1 MGCGMYD
8 TKLVRAAQEGDEAA
22 FAAIYDRSADAVY
35 DFCWSLIGDADE
47 AARIVEETMV
57 LAARHL
63 GELSD
68 PSQVRAWLLAIA
80 RDRILSEDDQGTL
93 RAGWGLHSTVAA
105 DGTPELSPEEPLG
118 TVALRRWTA
127 DAAAVLALTDQ
138 SVLELQLRHELD
150 PGQLAAA
157 VGCSTQ
163 QLDGVTD
170 RVDQEAE
177 HVLGALVVARQA
189 RRDCPELSG
198 ILKGWDGTPTAEIS
212 DLVDTHATTCDRCG
226 RRRALADPLELVK
239 AAAVIPAP
247 AALRNRVIDA
257 VAPELGSHRTSA
269 TPATAAIAGLGPA
282 RGVVA
287 GGVVAGGVVA
297 GGASAAA
304 TTALIP
310 TDAST
315 KRRSI
320 APLVAI
326 AAAAIVI
333 AGGLILI
340 LRPPSRQQAAASVR
354 PGGGLI
360 TAPSTTAELTPVTTA
375 AGALPSIETTSTTAT
390 TVVQVGRLEMN
401 AARVDFGSDAT
412 SAQVTLRNS
421 GLGGVD
427 WTASSTA
434 GALAVTPFSGHLDA
448 SGSLT
453 VSLNLD
459 RRFLPKGPFDIR
471 LTFQPS
477 DPAAPSANLDAIG
490 NSAGPATTTAVPTTS
505 TSSTTSTTTGG
516 TTTTTPGSTTT
527 TTRVL
532 R

>member
-1 MGCGMYD
+1 MGSGMYD

-35 DFCWSLIGDADE
+35 DFCWSLIGDVEE
-47 AARIVEETMV
+47 AARIVEETMI

-93 RAGWGLHSTVAA
+93 RAGWGVHPPVAA
-105 DGTPELSPEEPLG
+105 DGSPHVSPEEPLG
-118 TVALRRWTA
+118 TVALRKWTA
-127 DAAAVLALTDQ
+127 DASAVLALTDQ
-138 SVLELQLRHELD
+138 AVLELQLRHELD

-157 VGCSTQ
+157 IGCSPQ
-163 QLDGVTD
+163 QLDGVTA

-189 RRDCPELSG
+189 RRDCPELSEV
-198 ILKGWDGTPTAEIS
+198 LNGWDGTPTAEIA
-212 DLVDTHATTCDRCG
+212 DVVDTHATTCDRCG

-239 AAAVIPAP
+239 AAAVVPAP
-247 AALRNRVIDA
+247 GALRNRVIDA
-257 VAPELGSHRTSA
+257 VAPELGSHRTSVI
-269 TPATAAIAGLGPA
+269 PAS
-282 RGVVA
+282 VA
-287 GGVVAGGVVA
+287 GMALAGAVVA
-297 GGASAAA
+297 GGASAAGA
-304 TTALIP
+304 TALLP
-310 TDAST
+310 TTQSA
-315 KRRSI
+315 KHRSI
-320 APLVAI
+320 APLIAI

-340 LRPPSRQQAAASVR
+340 LRSPSRQQAAASVR
-354 PGGGLI
+354 PGTGI
-360 TAPSTTAELTPVTTA
+360 IAASPTTADLTPVTSA
-375 AGALPSIETTSTTAT
+375 PAALPPIDTTSTTAT
-390 TVVQVGRLEMN
+390 TVVQVGRLELN

-412 SAQVTLRNS
+412 SAQVTLRDS

-427 WTASSTA
+427 WTASTTA
-434 GALAVTPFSGHLDA
+434 GALAVTPFTGHLEA
-448 SGSLT
+448 AGSLS
-453 VSLNLD
+453 VSLTLD
-459 RRFLPKGPFDIR
+459 RRLLPRGPFDIR

-477 DPAAPSANLDAIG
+477 DPAAPSAFLDAVG
-490 NSAGPATTTAVPTTS
+490 YSAGPATTTAAPTTS
-505 TSSTTSTTTGG
+505 TSSTTSTTAGS
-516 TTTTTPGSTTT
+516 TTTTTPGSTTS

>member
-1 MGCGMYD
+1 MYD
-8 TKLVRAAQEGDEAA
+8 TKLVRAAQDGDEAA

-35 DFCWSLIGDADE
+35 DFCWSLIGDVDE

-93 RAGWGLHSTVAA
+93 RAGWGLHPPVAA
-105 DGTPELSPEEPLG
+105 DGTPPVSPEEPLG
-118 TVALRRWTA
+118 TVALRKWTA

-138 SVLELQLRHELD
+138 AVLELQLRHELD

-157 VGCSTQ
+157 IGCSIH
-163 QLDGVTD
+163 QLDGVTE

-198 ILKGWDGTPTAEIS
+198 ILNGWDGTPTAEIA
-212 DLVDTHATTCDRCG
+212 DAVDTHATTCDRCG

-239 AAAVIPAP
+239 AAAVVPAP
-247 AALRNRVIDA
+247 GALRARVIDA
-257 VAPELGSHRTSA
+257 VAPELGGHRTSVTTA
-269 TPATAAIAGLGPA
+269 TVAGLGL
-282 RGVVA
+282 A
-287 GGVVAGGVVA
+287 GAVVA
-297 GGASAAA
+297 GGASAAGA
-304 TTALIP
+304 TALVP
-310 TDAST
+310 TASAA
-315 KRRSI
+315 KRRSV
-320 APLVAI
+320 APLIAV

-340 LRPPSRQQAAASVR
+340 LRSPSRQQAAASIR
-354 PGGGLI
+354 PGAGLI
-360 TAPSTTAELTPVTTA
+360 AAPSTTAELSPATTA
-375 AGALPSIETTSTTAT
+375 AAALPSIETTSTTAT
-390 TVVQVGRLEMN
+390 TVVQVGRLELN

-412 SAQVTLRNS
+412 SAQVTLRDS

-427 WTASSTA
+427 WTASTTA

-448 SGSLT
+448 AGSLT
-453 VSLNLD
+453 VSLTLD
-459 RRFLPKGPFDIR
+459 RRFLPRGPFDIR

-477 DPAAPSANLDAIG
+477 DPAAPSAYLDAIG
-490 NSAGPATTTAVPTTS
+490 NSAGPATTTAAPTTS
-505 TSSTTSTTTGG
+505 TSSTSTTTGV
-516 TTTTTPGSTTT
+516 TTTTTPGSTTS